1 MLLKYI
7 TLLSGVNFLV
17 FSLVLLFKKSP
28 IQRANTVLGITFL
41 MMTGYSFTLYY
52 LYHATLLHSYEMLRF
67 FVPIDYILVMLMGP
81 AIYVYLRMVLGRPLP
96 LRNYKTWLHAL
107 PALPA
112 MVFAVY
118 FVLLP
123 TETRVDLLIA
133 NFEATMWQ
141 GNVLNALFFI
151 QMTSY
156 LFYCYLVV
164 RKQLKISRKTMIGKV
179 QIDIYWLKTFFLI
192 DIAIMLSTA
201 PIIFYIAND
210 EVNAI
215 VGQIAMDI
223 QFIYIF
229 IKSAWQT
236 GIFPTETIASQ
247 PVKIEMAPVNLN
259 LPPLKIQEPALKI
272 SDQVAEG
279 YFESLMVYMKTQKP
293 FLNEDC
299 TMQDVAD
306 GTKIPLHHLSNI
318 LNQRLNKSFPDFM
331 NEYRIEEAK
340 KLLLNGISEKMTLEA
355 IGYECGFGSKTS
367 FNKAFKKHTSLTPSE
382 YRKENKIVK

>member
-17 FSLVLLFKKSP
+17 FSLVLLLKKSP
-28 IQRANTVLGITFL
+28 IRRANTVLGITFL
-41 MMTGYSFTLYY
+41 MMTGYSFTLFF
-52 LYHATLLHSYEMLRF
+52 LYHATILRSYEMLRF
-67 FVPIDYILVMLMGP
+67 FIPIDYILVMLMGP
-81 AIYVYLRMVLGRPLP
+81 AIYIYLRMVLGRPLP

-112 MVFAVY
+112 LVFAIY
-118 FVLLP
+118 FMLLP
-123 TETRVDLLIA
+123 TPTRVDLLIA
-133 NFEATMWQ
+133 NFEATLWQ

-156 LFYCYLVV
+156 LIYCYLVIK
-164 RKQLKISRKTMIGKV
+164 KQLKISRKTMIGKI

-236 GIFPTETIASQ
+236 GIFPAETLTIGLE
-247 PVKIEMAPVNLN
+247 KIEMQTEYLN
-259 LPPLKIQEPALKI
+259 LPQAKMQEPALKI
-272 SDQVAEG
+272 SDHVAEG
-279 YFESLMVYMKTQKP
+279 YFETLMVFMKTKKP

-299 TMQDVAD
+299 TIQTVAEE
-306 GTKIPLHHLSNI
+306 TKIPLHHLSNI

-331 NEYRIEEAK
+331 NEFRVEEAK

-367 FNKAFKKHTSLTPSE
+367 FNKAFKKHTNRTPSE
-382 YRKENKIVK
+382 YRRENK